1 MQKSDDKPNLIDA
14 AMERFRQSSTGN
26 KYDSRKLGIK
36 VLRNEYI
43 EISDGFE
50 ITNVEFTLIR

>member
-1 MQKSDDKPNLIDA
+1 MIDA

>member
-14 AMERFRQSSTGN
+14 AMERFRQSNAGN